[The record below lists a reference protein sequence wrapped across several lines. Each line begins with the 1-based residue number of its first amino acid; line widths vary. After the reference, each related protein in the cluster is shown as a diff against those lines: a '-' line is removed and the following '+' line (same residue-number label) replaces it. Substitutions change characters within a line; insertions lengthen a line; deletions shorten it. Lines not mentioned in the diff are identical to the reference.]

1 MTLLEILG
9 PTIVTAVSVIIVQIL
24 INAKYQRV
32 QDVKFDSSIKEIN
45 TKLDIT
51 VKEIKDDISRLEKK
65 QDKHNQLVERV
76 TALERDDVAQ
86 WKWIDKFKDKQ

>member
-24 INAKYQRV
+24 INTKYQRV

-51 VKEIKDDISRLEKK
+51 IKEIRDDISRLEKK
-65 QDKHNQLVERV
+65 QDKHNQLIERV
-76 TALERDDVAQ
+76 AALERDDTAQ

>member
-9 PTIVTAVSVIIVQIL
+9 PTIITAASVIIVQIL

-32 QDVKFDSSIKEIN
+32 QDVKFDSSINEIN

-51 VKEIKDDISRLEKK
+51 IKEIKDDISRLEKK
-65 QDKHNQLVERV
+65 QDKHNQLIERV
-76 TALERDDVAQ
+76 SALEHDDAAQ
-86 WKWIDKFKDKQ
+86 WKWIDEFKDKQ

>member
-9 PTIVTAVSVIIVQIL
+9 PTIITAASVIIVQIL
-24 INAKYQRV
+24 INSKYQRV
-32 QDVKFDSSIKEIN
+32 QDVKFDSSINEIN

-51 VKEIKDDISRLEKK
+51 IKEIKDDISRLEKK

-76 TALERDDVAQ
+76 TALEHDDAAQ
-86 WKWIDKFKDKQ
+86 WKWIDKFKDKE

>member
-9 PTIVTAVSVIIVQIL
+9 PTIITAASVIIVQIL

-32 QDVKFDSSIKEIN
+32 QDVKFDSSINEIN
-45 TKLDIT
+45 TKLNIKI
-51 VKEIKDDISRLEKK
+51 KEIKDDISRLEKK

-76 TALERDDVAQ
+76 TALEYDDAAQ
-86 WKWIDKFKDKQ
+86 WKWIDKFKDKE